1 MILIPSVIRVLKG
14 GSFCAG
20 NMSEW
25 IKVVTEGGITRIKM
39 KAICAY
45 QITEDETQ
53 LLIYTK
59 DNSLFQVTKDAGC
72 LLYTSP
78 SPRDSFRSRMPS
90 SA

>member
-25 IKVVTEGGITRIKM
+25 IKVVTEGGITRINM

-59 DNSLFQVTKDAGC
+59 DNSLFQVTKDAGLNFE
-72 LLYTSP
+72 LL
-78 SPRDSFRSRMPS
+78 DSHFKIK
-90 SA
+90 

>member
-1 MILIPSVIRVLKG
+1 MTLSSSVIIGLKG
-14 GSFCAG
+14 GSFGAG

-45 QITEDETQ
+45 QITKDETQ

-59 DNSLFQVTKDAGC
+59 DNSLFQVTKDAGLNFE
-72 LLYTSP
+72 LL
-78 SPRDSFRSRMPS
+78 DSHFKIK
-90 SA
+90 

>member
-1 MILIPSVIRVLKG
+1 MILGLSAITGLKA

-59 DNSLFQVTKDAGC
+59 DNSLFQVTKDAGLNFE
-72 LLYTSP
+72 LL
-78 SPRDSFRSRMPS
+78 DSHFKIK
-90 SA
+90 

>member
-1 MILIPSVIRVLKG
+1 MILGLSAIIGLKAE
-14 GSFCAG
+14 SFCAG

-59 DNSLFQVTKDAGC
+59 DNSLFQVTKDAGLNFE
-72 LLYTSP
+72 LL
-78 SPRDSFRSRMPS
+78 DSHFKIK
-90 SA
+90 

>member
-1 MILIPSVIRVLKG
+1 MILGLSAIIGLKG
-14 GSFCAG
+14 GSFCAW
-20 NMSEW
+20 NMSDW

-59 DNSLFQVTKDAGC
+59 DNSLFQVTKDAGLNFE
-72 LLYTSP
+72 LL
-78 SPRDSFRSRMPS
+78 DSHFKIK
-90 SA
+90 

>member
-1 MILIPSVIRVLKG
+1 MILGLSAITGLKG

-20 NMSEW
+20 SMSEW

-59 DNSLFQVTKDAGC
+59 DNSLFQVTKDAKANFES
-72 LLYTSP
+72 L
-78 SPRDSFRSRMPS
+78 DSYFKIE
-90 SA
+90 